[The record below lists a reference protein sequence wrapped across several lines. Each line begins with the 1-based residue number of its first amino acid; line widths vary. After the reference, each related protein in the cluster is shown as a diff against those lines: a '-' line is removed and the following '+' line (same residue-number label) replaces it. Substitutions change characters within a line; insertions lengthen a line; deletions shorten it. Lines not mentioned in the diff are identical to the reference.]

1 MFARGSYGDADHRGT
16 DLEADAATVADTN
29 IRSDEAAG
37 SRANVSAKPVSYNT
51 TYRATL
57 ISTYR
62 PAVCSAVASTFSGAD
77 IVTDCPAD
85 CLADDG
91 ADGSASAS
99 ADTGT
104 DRGADASTFGAANCA
119 TDYSSDGVA
128 DDGADGGA
136 STATDIGTN
145 RGADSITFSAANC
158 AADGVSDGETF
169 AITLGAADD
178 SFSNSETFATAL
190 IATDGAADSVSHGE
204 AFRGTDDCAHRPAV
218 AAADYFTANHITTT
232 YSDSDHQY
240 AYDVNS
246 DICALGLAVIST
258 RATPYGAALQHAD
271 DRSAVATAVAD
282 PDHMADVPPV
292 AAAEPRSVGNSDCES
307 NGRADSPP
315 NALASTDHVRSVAV
329 ADSLAGSD
337 DRAHAA
343 GAARSAGEHY
353 ARPRH
358 VWRQLDG
365 RRLRRRGE
373 YLPFIRRRY
382 PRGGRGFDR
391 PPAAEALVVHRRL
404 RPPRAER
411 GER

>member
-1 MFARGSYGDADHRGT
+1 M
-16 DLEADAATVADTN
+16 
-29 IRSDEAAG
+29 
-37 SRANVSAKPVSYNT
+37 
-51 TYRATL
+51 
-57 ISTYR
+57 
-62 PAVCSAVASTFSGAD
+62 
-77 IVTDCPAD
+77 
-85 CLADDG
+85 
-91 ADGSASAS
+91 
-99 ADTGT
+99 
-104 DRGADASTFGAANCA
+104 
-119 TDYSSDGVA
+119 A

-136 STATDIGTN
+136 STATDIGTDG
-145 RGADSITFSAANC
+145 GAYSITFSAANC
-158 AADGVSDGETF
+158 AANSVSHGGAV

-178 SFSNSETFATAL
+178 SFSNSAAVAATL
-190 IATDGAADSVSHGE
+190 IATDGAADSVSDGE
-204 AFRGTDDCAHRPAV
+204 AFRGADDGAHRTAV
-218 AAADYFTANHITTT
+218 AAADYFTANNFTTT
-232 YSDSDHQY
+232 YSDSDHGY

-246 DICALGLAVIST
+246 DVCSHRLAVIST
-258 RATPYGAALQHAD
+258 RAEPYGAALQHAD

-292 AAAEPRSVGNSDCES
+292 AAAEPCSVGNSDCES
-307 NGRADSPP
+307 DGRADSPP

-337 DRAHAA
+337 DRAHASRTS
-343 GAARSAGEHY
+343 RSAGEHH

-373 YLPFIRRRY
+373 YLPFIRRWC
-382 PRGGRGFDR
+382 PCGGRGFDR